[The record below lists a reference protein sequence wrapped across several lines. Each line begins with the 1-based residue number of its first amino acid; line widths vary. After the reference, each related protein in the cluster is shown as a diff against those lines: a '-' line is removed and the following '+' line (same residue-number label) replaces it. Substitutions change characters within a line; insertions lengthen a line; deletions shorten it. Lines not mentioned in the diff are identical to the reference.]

1 MTHFSFHSP
10 KDFSLA
16 KSSHFS
22 PIIPISKTLQ
32 CPLNGCGKLFKKQED
47 LERHKAFHSKEKL
60 LEGQKP
66 SKFSTISPSKAE
78 STAALDSSIQCK
90 HEEACN
96 QQQLLANRRELMS
109 AIEHSRNSLNL
120 INAQLEQKGI
130 SVGSMGTT
138 QEQNILGKRP
148 NHFITFPSAGVEDP
162 EEVDRM
168 IKIAVIEN
176 DALKKKLVV
185 ARATIAAF
193 YKQLVFLESF
203 LPRQSQPL

>member
-22 PIIPISKTLQ
+22 SLIPHSKTLQ
-32 CPLNGCGKLFKKQED
+32 CPINGCGKLFKKQED

-60 LEGQKP
+60 LEGQTP
-66 SKFSTISPSKAE
+66 SNRLHLSTISPSKAD
-78 STAALDSSIQCK
+78 STPAKESSIQCK
-90 HEEACN
+90 HEEAAN
-96 QQQLLANRRELMS
+96 HQQLLANRRELMS

-130 SVGSMGTT
+130 SMGSMGTT

-148 NHFITFPSAGVEDP
+148 NRFITVPSAPVEDS
-162 EEVDRM
+162 EEVDKL

-203 LPRQSQPL
+203 LPR